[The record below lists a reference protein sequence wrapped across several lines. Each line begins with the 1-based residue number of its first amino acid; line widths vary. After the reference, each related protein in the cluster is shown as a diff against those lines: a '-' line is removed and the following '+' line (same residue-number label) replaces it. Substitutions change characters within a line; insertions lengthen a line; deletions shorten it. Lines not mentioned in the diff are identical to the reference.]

1 MDSIQS
7 LGTEALIRQR
17 ALIRISAIA
26 AATSVDEVT
35 YRFGLATGYLAAA
48 VDARTISDE
57 EWERL
62 LILANDTQDAH
73 PLANGGCGRFD

>member
-1 MDSIQS
+1 MERTGSFIP
-7 LGTEALIRQR
+7 QR
-17 ALIRISAIA
+17 ALLRIGAIA

-73 PLANGGCGRFD
+73 PGQWWLR